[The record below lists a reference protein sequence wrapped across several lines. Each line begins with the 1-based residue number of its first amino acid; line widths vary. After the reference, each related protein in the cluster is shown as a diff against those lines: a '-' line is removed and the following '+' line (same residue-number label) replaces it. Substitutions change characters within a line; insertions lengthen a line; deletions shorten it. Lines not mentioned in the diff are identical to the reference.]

1 MNAETRREKQQ
12 AEVDANFA
20 AFKKR
25 EPKLLARH
33 TGKFALMK
41 NREVVEFFDSGRDAW
56 NAGQLLYKND
66 VFSVQ
71 EVGARP
77 ADFGWMGYVLFH
89 RPN

>member
-41 NREVVEFFDSGRDAW
+41 NREVVEFFDSDKDAW
-56 NAGQLLYKND
+56 AAGKLLYKDD

-71 EVGARP
+71 EIGARP
-77 ADFGWMGYVLFH
+77 IKLGWMGYVLFH